1 MDSDPL
7 LRKVLLTD
15 VWSTYFSF
23 YAPYAVVLLVVL
35 FLAALASAAEA
46 AFFSL
51 SPDDRTVCRQSDN
64 PAEQRVVQLLERPRR
79 LLASLVI
86 FNNLLNLTTVV
97 IVTYL
102 VWQLHEFQPVSG
114 WTLAGVTVSVTL
126 AIVLFGE
133 IIPKVYASQNNLA
146 VARRIAPLA
155 SLVMTVFRPWSALL
169 VTLSNGIDQR
179 IQKRGY
185 KVSMEELS
193 QAVELTSS
201 ASTHEERE
209 LLKGI
214 VNFSN
219 LTVRQVMRAR
229 VDIVAVAEDLTFPA
243 LLSQINESGYSR
255 MPVFR
260 ESIDQVEGMLYI
272 KDLLPYLHHD
282 ETFRWQTLIRP
293 VYVVPETKKIDDLL
307 QDFQKRRVHL
317 ALVVDE
323 YGGTRGLV
331 TMEDIIEEIFG
342 DIQDEFDE
350 DEGLYERVDDQTLV
364 VEGRTPLVDICR
376 VLRVEADFFDAVK
389 GESESVAG
397 LLLEL
402 FTRVPEAGEEVRVAP
417 FTFRVVSADGKKI
430 EKVAVTRAA
439 AEADE
444 TDPERA

>member
-1 MDSDPL
+1 MESDPL

-46 AFFSL
+46 AFFTL
-51 SPDDRTVCRQSDN
+51 SPEDRTTCRVSEN
-64 PAEQRVVQLLERPRR
+64 RAEQRVVQLLDRPRR

-102 VWQLHEFQPVSG
+102 VWQLNQFQPISG
-114 WTLAGVTVSVTL
+114 WTLAGVTVVVTL

-133 IIPKVYASQNNLA
+133 IIPKVYASQNSLA
-146 VARRIAPLA
+146 VAKRIAPLA
-155 SLVMTVFRPWSALL
+155 SLAMLLFRPWSALL
-169 VTLSNGIDQR
+169 VNLSNVVDQR

-201 ASTHEERE
+201 SSTHEERE

-219 LTVRQVMRAR
+219 LSVRQVMRSR
-229 VDIVAVAEDLTFPA
+229 VDIVAVAEDLTFA
-243 LLSQINESGYSR
+243 ELLGQINESGYSR
-255 MPVFR
+255 MPVYR
-260 ESIDQVEGMLYI
+260 ESIDQIEGMLYI
-272 KDLLPYLHHD
+272 KDLLPYLHR
-282 ETFRWQTLIRP
+282 EESFRWQTLIRP
-293 VYVVPETKKIDDLL
+293 VYFVPETKKIDDLL

-317 ALVVDE
+317 AVVVDE

-342 DIQDEFDE
+342 DINDEFDE
-350 DEGLYERVDDQTLV
+350 EGEVPYQRVDEQTLV
-364 VEGRTPLVDICR
+364 IEGRTPLVDICR
-376 VLRVEADFFDAVK
+376 LLNVDADFFDEVK
-389 GESESVAG
+389 GESESLAG

-402 FTRVPEAGEEVRVAP
+402 FTRVPEAGEEVSLEP
-417 FTFRVVSADGKKI
+417 FRFKVISADDKKI
-430 EKVAVTRAA
+430 EKVEIKRSEAVNS
-439 AEADE
+439 E
-444 TDPERA
+444 T